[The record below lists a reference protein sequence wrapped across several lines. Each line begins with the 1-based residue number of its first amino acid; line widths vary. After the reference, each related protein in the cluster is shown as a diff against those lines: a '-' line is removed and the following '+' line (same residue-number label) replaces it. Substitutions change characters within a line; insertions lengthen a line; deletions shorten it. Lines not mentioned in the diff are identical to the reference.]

1 MSSTK
6 QSQGRAK
13 QLTASDTVIV
23 TLYKTL
29 NYVDKAANYIRQDDS
44 DKIKN
49 LDHIP

>member
-1 MSSTK
+1 MSGTK
-6 QSQGRAK
+6 QSQGQAK